1 MRKGI
6 IDIQGKEYPCRLTM
20 GALVEMKRLSGVDLS
35 KGNVSF
41 DYELMAQLLYCCV
54 KSSCRADSVELPY
67 KSDIELADVIEPE
80 DFVKWQQ
87 VNMPMSVAGANETK
101 KKRP

>member
-1 MRKGI
+1 MI
-6 IDIQGKEYPCRLTM
+6 
-20 GALVEMKRLSGVDLS
+20 DLS

-54 KSSCRADSVELPY
+54 KSSCRADGVELPY

-87 VNMPMSVAGANETK
+87 INMPTSVVGDNETK
-101 KKRP
+101 KKRQ